1 MFCFRTQR
9 TSADKGIYNTDAARS
24 IRTTETEGSGER
36 LTVSVERLTKS
47 FPIYV
52 QSFPFSVNKK
62 ETASLCS
69 LFFIIC
75 RNFIIQPSE

>member
-9 TSADKGIYNTDAARS
+9 TSTDKEVSDTDAARS
-24 IRTTETEGSGER
+24 VATTGTEENWER

-47 FPIYV
+47 FPMYV
-52 QSFPFSVNKK
+52 RSFPFSVNKK

-75 RNFIIQPSE
+75 RNCIIQPSE